1 MTPDPDSRSPADL
14 ATDPRYLEGA
24 ALFDHG
30 EYFDAHEVWEDLW
43 HDGPAADRRFV
54 QSLIQAAVA
63 LYHWGRGN
71 QAGAARLFGSGRK
84 YMEPYRPRYH
94 GLDVDTF
101 WAQVESARERA
112 ASNAL
117 RIRAGD
123 VQHDPKGDGCPAWC
137 DLWPMCRV
145 GRA

>member
-1 MTPDPDSRSPADL
+1 LPPDAAPRSSEGRPTAPGQEWSLEVNCNEVLEQLGD
-14 ATDPRYLEGA
+14 YLDE
-24 ALFDHG
+24 
-30 EYFDAHEVWEDLW
+30 DA
-43 HDGPAADRRFV
+43 
-54 QSLIQAAVA
+54 
-63 LYHWGRGN
+63 
-71 QAGAARLFGSGRK
+71 
-84 YMEPYRPRYH
+84 
-94 GLDVDTF
+94 F